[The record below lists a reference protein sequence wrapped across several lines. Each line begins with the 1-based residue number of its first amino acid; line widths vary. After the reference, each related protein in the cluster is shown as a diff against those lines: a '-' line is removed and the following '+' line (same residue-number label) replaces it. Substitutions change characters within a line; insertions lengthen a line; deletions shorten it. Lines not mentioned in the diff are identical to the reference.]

1 MGSETSSYNLI
12 SNVCWYRWIVYK
24 KFKEEMKGVKG
35 NILEDWQEEWDKQE
49 LPDAEI
55 LENKFWIVRRIWWSK
70 WKYN

>member
-12 SNVCWYRWIVYK
+12 SNVCWYKWIVYK
-24 KFKEEMKGVKG
+24 NFKEEMKGVKG

-49 LPDAEI
+49 SPDAEI
-55 LENKFWIVRRIWWSK
+55 LENKFWIVRHIWRSK